1 MYMEHSAHLVDV
13 LDDSGNI
20 IGQKRRKDIQKESD
34 IYHAVYG
41 LLVTPEGNMVVSAI
55 RNRTDLPNLYA
66 KQIGVPVAT
75 IRRSGESAQQAA
87 KRSWARELFIEDP
100 ELHFLGEGLVTLP
113 DGRQTFVSVFYAIG
127 DAPDI
132 FSSTDIDELTTVNPS
147 DLRSKLLAQ
156 PGAFAPTFR
165 YIWQQYAQKLPL

>member
-1 MYMEHSAHLVDV
+1 MEHSAHLVDV
-13 LDDSGNI
+13 FDDAGNI

-41 LLVTPEGNMVVSAI
+41 LLITPEGKLVISAI

-66 KQIGVPVAT
+66 EQIGVPVAT
-75 IRRSGESAQQAA
+75 IRRHGESARQAA
-87 KRSWARELFIEDP
+87 ERSWARELFIDNP
-100 ELHFLGEGLVTLP
+100 GLHALGEGMATLP
-113 DGRQTFVSVFYAIG
+113 DGRKCLITAFYAVG

-132 FSSTDIDELTTVNPS
+132 YSSTDIDELTTISPS
-147 DLRSKLLAQ
+147 DLRSKLLSQ

-165 YIWQQYAQKLPL
+165 HIWQQYAPKLPL